1 MIARPHAGVCSAHT
15 TPNSC
20 RRVTVRTLK
29 TRILFFFDC
38 SSVSEMPAPPGLVG
52 FESYDGESETDRFS
66 AVGFESCDG
75 QSKTDRF
82 SVEGLESRDGDS
94 ETDRFSVVGF
104 REL

>member
-1 MIARPHAGVCSAHT
+1 MIARLHAGVCSAHT

-20 RRVTVRTLK
+20 RRVIVRTLK

-66 AVGFESCDG
+66 VVGFETCD
-75 QSKTDRF
+75 
-82 SVEGLESRDGDS
+82 
-94 ETDRFSVVGF
+94 
-104 REL
+104 RENE